1 MKKPRRTSEADSTGG
16 AKGSIPLSGPRRL
29 VVSHCPGCCEP
40 HTDKPTLLGAWLN
53 PEHARTLFYYLC
65 RHCERRM
72 DKAGARGR
80 QRLVKRVEDHLE
92 AMGATVGL
100 ERVGARA

>member
-1 MKKPRRTSEADSTGG
+1 MKRPRRTSEANAGSVTDSL
-16 AKGSIPLSGPRRL
+16 PLSGPRRL

-40 HTDKPTLLGAWLN
+40 HTDKPTLLGAWQH
-53 PEHARTLFYYLC
+53 PDFTRTLFYYLC

-72 DKAGARGR
+72 TKAGARGR

-100 ERVGARA
+100 ERVGAQA

>member
-1 MKKPRRTSEADSTGG
+1 
-16 AKGSIPLSGPRRL
+16 

-53 PEHARTLFYYLC
+53 PEHNRTLFYYLC

-72 DKAGARGR
+72 TKAGARGR
-80 QRLVKRVEDHLE
+80 QRLVRRVEDHLE
-92 AMGATVGL
+92 ALGATIGL
-100 ERVGARA
+100 ERVGATA

>member
-1 MKKPRRTSEADSTGG
+1 MPGKNRATLTG
-16 AKGSIPLSGPRRL
+16 AKGSIALSGPLCL

-40 HTDKPTLLGAWLN
+40 HTDAPKLLGAWLN
-53 PEHARTLFYYLC
+53 PDHSRTLLYYLC

-100 ERVGARA
+100 ERAGATA

>member
-1 MKKPRRTSEADSTGG
+1 
-16 AKGSIPLSGPRRL
+16 
-29 VVSHCPGCCEP
+29 
-40 HTDKPTLLGAWLN
+40 
-53 PEHARTLFYYLC
+53 
-65 RHCERRM
+65 M